1 MVDEF
6 PVLSF
11 VVTTIGASGG
21 GHVYGLRSRCTQ
33 ADTVNVIVR
42 ARQLLPANAAI
53 AGTHH
58 ASYLNTGV
66 QIARIV
72 RRHAQ
77 VAHVRMPGLGVEK
90 PLLRLWYGPKA
101 STFCPVLP
109 TIVGAKDGCRFAAN
123 VHGLG
128 IVGMHQDAVCIVRWI
143 GRQMSPGQAPVI
155 GAIHPCL
162 VRREIGALRCRCAGA
177 EAGCRMGQRRDLTLL
192 PRLTRVGAD
201 QGTHPVV
208 HAYIEFALII
218 TCALH
223 SSYL

>member
-21 GHVYGLRSRCTQ
+21 GHVYGLRSRCTR

-58 ASYLNTGV
+58 ATHLNPGV

-72 RRHAQ
+72 RCHAQ

-90 PLLRLWYGPKA
+90 PLLRLRYSPKA
-101 STFCPVLP
+101 DAFLP
-109 TIVGAKDGCRFAAN
+109 TLPAIVGAKDGSRFAAN

-128 IVGMHQDAVCIVRWI
+128 VLGM
-143 GRQMSPGQAPVI
+143 
-155 GAIHPCL
+155 
-162 VRREIGALRCRCAGA
+162 
-177 EAGCRMGQRRDLTLL
+177 
-192 PRLTRVGAD
+192 
-201 QGTHPVV
+201 
-208 HAYIEFALII
+208 
-218 TCALH
+218 
-223 SSYL
+223 

>member
-6 PVLSF
+6 PVLPL
-11 VVTTIGASGG
+11 VVTAIGASGG
-21 GHVYGLRSRCTQ
+21 GHVYGLRLRCTQ

-42 ARQLLPANAAI
+42 ARQLPPANAAI

-66 QIARIV
+66 QIAWIV

-90 PLLRLWYGPKA
+90 PLLRLRYSPKA

-109 TIVGAKDGCRFAAN
+109 AIVGAKDGCGFAAN

-128 IVGMHQDAVCIVRWI
+128 VVGMHQDTVRIIRWI
-143 GRQMSPGQAPVI
+143 GCQMSPGQATVI
-155 GAIHPCL
+155 RAI
-162 VRREIGALRCRCAGA
+162 
-177 EAGCRMGQRRDLTLL
+177 
-192 PRLTRVGAD
+192 
-201 QGTHPVV
+201 
-208 HAYIEFALII
+208 
-218 TCALH
+218 
-223 SSYL
+223 